1 MTEQAKSFWASLP
14 GVLTGV
20 AAIITALTGLYI
32 AIGINQDADEKSKK
46 DETTVVTEKLDSD
59 NHSSEKKAYSATDE
73 QLKQVEEKAEEKY
86 GKWSKTSSDSLVDCK
101 LFPTVNSTASLMS
114 WSNSYHKKII
124 QKDDLIHACNKT
136 IDYRGMAHCKEPN
149 NLDIRQALNET
160 LTLCETAGVKWMDIQ
175 HSSIS
180 KSSTAY

>member
-32 AIGINQDADEKSKK
+32 AIGGNQDADEKAEK
-46 DETTVVTEKLDSD
+46 DETTVVTEKLVAD
-59 NHSSEKKAYSATDE
+59 NHSAEKKVSAATDE

-101 LFPTVNSTASLMS
+101 IFPTVNSTASLMS

-124 QKDDLIHACNKT
+124 QKDELIYSCNKA

-160 LTLCETAGVKWMDIQ
+160 LTLCEAAGIKWMDIQ
-175 HSSIS
+175 HSSIG
-180 KSSTAY
+180 KVSTGY